1 MGTEEVSE
9 GKKDAQSNRRQI
21 PRFDVDEPA
30 AMLLVSHGVRS
41 LCRILDL
48 SLGGCRLHSDD
59 RMAVAVSTRVEV
71 SFKVN
76 GIVLRFPGEVQWS
89 DGRHTVGICFAQ
101 MSSRRRDELAVILAE
116 VEEESSTRAAKQAAA
131 ELAAV
136 EQTTA
141 EKVADDLL
149 WRQQTQIVSA
159 ERENR
164 ERLSEL
170 ETIRHQAEQEI
181 RRKLAEQVELRKKS
195 ERESLLLATKFRSS
209 AATPLPV
216 NPVPS
221 SPPVDAAAKPA
232 PRERRNQ
239 SRHEV
244 DTAAVIQLININ
256 SKQTGRIIDLSAGG
270 CRIRTDAKFPVG
282 IYRRAETEFYLEGL
296 PFRLAGVVQAIHN
309 GNMVGIRFL
318 DLSERKKQ
326 QLEQLIAEIEA
337 AEQKEE
343 DEKGQG

>member
-1 MGTEEVSE
+1 METEETSE
-9 GKKDAQSNRRQI
+9 VRTDTQADRRQI
-21 PRFDVDEPA
+21 PRFSVDEPA
-30 AMLLVSHGVRS
+30 AMLLVTHGVRAV
-41 LCRILDL
+41 CRILDL
-48 SLGGCRLHSDD
+48 SLGGCRLCSDD

-89 DGRHTVGICFAQ
+89 DGLHTVGICFAL

-116 VEEESSTRAAKQAAA
+116 VEEESTTRAAKQAAA
-131 ELAAV
+131 EQAAA

-141 EKVADDLL
+141 EKAADDLL
-149 WRQQTQIVSA
+149 WRQQTQVVSA

-170 ETIRHQAEQEI
+170 ETIRLQAEQEI
-181 RRKLAEQVELRKKS
+181 KRKLADQVELRKRA

-221 SPPVDAAAKPA
+221 APLVDPAAKLA
-232 PRERRNQ
+232 PRERRTQ

-256 SKQTGRIIDLSAGG
+256 SKQTGRIVDLSVGG
-270 CRIRTDAKFPVG
+270 CRIKTDAKFPVG
-282 IYRRAETEFYLEGL
+282 IYTRAETEFYLEGL

-318 DLSERKKQ
+318 DMSVRKKE

-337 AEQKEE
+337 AEQKKEE
-343 DEKGQG
+343 GAEKR